1 MIKLRHLLISAVLSM
16 ALTPVWANDDQIFN
30 QVDLQTSASQQVDN
44 DQLVAVLLVQE
55 TGNNPATLANKV
67 NMKMAQIIDKTNKY
81 KAIEHQTINYNS
93 RPIYKNG
100 TIKSWQVSQNIKLQ
114 SKDFDQLDKLV
125 GKVNTLSTLQSMN
138 FTVSDESVE
147 QMQQILTDRA
157 IQKFKNKASRIAQ
170 QFDKKGYHLVRVNIG
185 NNYVRPPQRHMMR
198 SAMAAE
204 SMDVAP
210 ALSAG
215 TNKISVNISGTIELF

>member
-1 MIKLRHLLISAVLSM
+1 MIKLRHLLITAVLSM
-16 ALTPVWANDDQIFN
+16 ALTPAWASDDQIFN
-30 QVDLQTSASQQVDN
+30 QVDLQTNASQQVDN

-67 NMKMAQIIDKTNKY
+67 NMKMAEVIDKANKY

-114 SKDFDQLDKLV
+114 SKDFEQLGKLV
-125 GKVNTLSTLQSMN
+125 SKVNTLSTVQSMN
-138 FTVSDESVE
+138 FTVSDDTVE

-157 IQKFKNKASRIAQ
+157 IQKFRNKASRVAQ

-185 NNYVRPPQRHMMR
+185 NNYVQPPQRHMMR

>member
-1 MIKLRHLLISAVLSM
+1 
-16 ALTPVWANDDQIFN
+16 
-30 QVDLQTSASQQVDN
+30 
-44 DQLVAVLLVQE
+44 
-55 TGNNPATLANKV
+55 
-67 NMKMAQIIDKTNKY
+67 
-81 KAIEHQTINYNS
+81 
-93 RPIYKNG
+93 
-100 TIKSWQVSQNIKLQ
+100 
-114 SKDFDQLDKLV
+114 
-125 GKVNTLSTLQSMN
+125 MN

-147 QMQQILTDRA
+147 QMQQVLTDRA

-170 QFDKKGYHLVRVNIG
+170 QFDKKGFHLVRVNIG

>member
-1 MIKLRHLLISAVLSM
+1 MIKLRHLLMTAVLSM
-16 ALTPVWANDDQIFN
+16 AITPAWASDDQIFN
-30 QVDLQTSASQQVDN
+30 QVDLQTNASQQVDN

-67 NMKMAQIIDKTNKY
+67 NMKMAQVIDKANKY

-114 SKDFDQLDKLV
+114 SKDFEQLGKLV
-125 GKVNTLSTLQSMN
+125 SKVNTLSTVQSMN
-138 FTVSDESVE
+138 FTVSDETVE
-147 QMQQILTDRA
+147 QMQQVLTDRA
-157 IQKFKNKASRIAQ
+157 IQKFRNKASRIAQ

-185 NNYVRPPQRHMMR
+185 NNYVQPPQRHMMR

-215 TNKISVNISGTIELF
+215 TNKISVSISGTIELF